1 MVPCTIGQELIKV
14 KDNFKVI
21 NYVISE
27 SEITDAILQ
36 RAILSTNETGVYLIK
51 IIHNNLI
58 IATLQGHNVNA
69 NYRFFVLFTY
79 YDIRNVNRIKSYRYR
94 NGAWT
99 INTYITD
106 SDMDDFKIWSSS
118 NFNNLYPDY
127 ALENRWG
134 AVVRLI
140 GGSVPGSFKTDTYY
154 LRTDSSGKLYTG
166 LQINGSQSIK
176 WTEK

>member
-1 MVPCTIGQELIKV
+1 MSCSLNG
-14 KDNFKVI
+14 DFKVV

-27 SEITDAILQ
+27 SEITDAILK
-36 RAILSTNETGVYLIK
+36 RAILSTSDTGAYLIK

-58 IATLQGHNVNA
+58 MATLQGHNVNA

-79 YDIRNVNRIKSYRYR
+79 YDIGNVNRIKSYRYR
-94 NGAWT
+94 NGVWT
-99 INTYITD
+99 TNVYVTD
-106 SDMDDFKIWSSS
+106 ADLGNFKIWSIAD
-118 NFNNLYPDY
+118 FNNLYPDY

-140 GGSVPGSFKTDTYY
+140 GESVPGSFKTDTYY
-154 LRTDSSGKLYTG
+154 LRTDSTSKLYTG